1 MRRSARSAL
10 PGGHLSRRHGESLEF
25 AELRPYQPGDDLR
38 SVDWN
43 AYLRLRKLLVR
54 RFRAEQTQDVYILL
68 DTSGSMEVPREK
80 FDLARRI
87 AGAAAVI
94 ASGEHDRLTLLPF
107 REVVTGRFVESRR
120 GRMPVEV
127 LRTLSGLVCEGSTA
141 VAASAEA
148 ATAMM
153 RRAGLVMII
162 SDFLDPKGLDS
173 ALKALAARGAQTV
186 GVQVY
191 APEEARPR
199 LLGPL
204 TLEDAE
210 SGEEHELTMSGET
223 NRAYMELFEEYQ
235 RGLRRRFQ
243 EAGGSLVSLETGT
256 PLPDALI
263 ELFDPR
269 DSALPWEERR

>member
-43 AYLRLRKLLVR
+43 AYRRLQRLLVR
-54 RFRAEQTQDVYILL
+54 KFRAEQSQDVYILL
-68 DTSGSMEVPREK
+68 DTSASMEVPREK
-80 FDLARRI
+80 FDRARQI
-87 AGAAAVI
+87 AGAAAVL

-127 LRTLSGLVCEGSTA
+127 LRTLSSLQCEGSTS
-141 VAASAEA
+141 VGGSAASAA
-148 ATAMM
+148 GMM
-153 RRAGLVMII
+153 HRTGLVMII
-162 SDFLDPKGLDS
+162 SDFFDPSGLEAGLR
-173 ALKALAARGAQTV
+173 ALSVRGSEIL

-199 LLGPL
+199 LLGPV

-210 SGEEHELTMSGET
+210 SGEEHEISITGET
-223 NRAYMELFEEYQ
+223 NQAYMELFEEYQ
-235 RGLRRRFQ
+235 RGIRRRFH
-243 EAGGSLVSLETGT
+243 EANGSLLTVETET
-256 PLPDALI
+256 PLAEVLFALFGTAG
-263 ELFDPR
+263 EVP
-269 DSALPWEERR
+269 S